1 MVCVNG
7 RSRHVHVPAVWHVFY
22 PEQENNMYVLASGE
36 VNMCVPTIVFGQVEE
51 LDGEGGKKEAGAHG
65 LFTHTRALDL

>member
-1 MVCVNG
+1 
-7 RSRHVHVPAVWHVFY
+7 
-22 PEQENNMYVLASGE
+22 MYVLASGE

-65 LFTHTRALDL
+65 LFTQRVIFSTRGSLTDANTWFSTGGGFKKKKDE